1 MKIDTCAALARSG
14 RAGLLTLLALGAG
27 LAADAAANPAPRLEW
42 DFTVLLDGR
51 PIGTHRFAL
60 DADGAQGRTL
70 SSDAAFKVTLLGVP
84 LYRYEHHAVERW
96 SQGCLVSLS
105 ARTDDDGRRL
115 KVRGEAREGRFD
127 ARISEA
133 DDPATEP
140 SDSAEGCA
148 SSFAY
153 WDPMLRTRARLL
165 NPQTGRFEGLQASPL
180 APRRIEVRGDAVLA
194 QGWRLKAAS
203 GPIDVWYTPQGD
215 WIGLDTTVRDT
226 RQLSYRLQTPRTP

>member
-1 MKIDTCAALARSG
+1 MLMLLLS
-14 RAGLLTLLALGAG
+14 AGLPTH
-27 LAADAAANPAPRLEW
+27 AAANPGPRLEW

-51 PIGTHRFAL
+51 PIGRHRFAL
-60 DADGAQGRTL
+60 EADGAQERTL
-70 SSDAAFKVTLLGVP
+70 ASDAAFKVTLLGVP

-96 SQGCLVSLS
+96 RQGCLVSLS

-133 DDPATEP
+133 DDPSTEQA
-140 SDSAEGCA
+140 DSAEGCA

-153 WDPMLRTRARLL
+153 WDPMLRTRSRLL
-165 NPQTGRFEGLQASPL
+165 NPQTGRFERLQASPL
-180 APRRIEVRGDAVLA
+180 APRRIEVRGDSVLA

-203 GPIDVWYTPQGD
+203 GPIDVWYSPEGD
-215 WIGLDTTVRDT
+215 WIGLDTLVRES
-226 RQLSYRLQTPRTP
+226 RQLSYRLQPATTP

>member
-1 MKIDTCAALARSG
+1 MKLDTCAALARPA
-14 RAGLLTLLALGAG
+14 RIAALTLLALSAG
-27 LAADAAANPAPRLEW
+27 LAADAGAHPTPRQEW

-51 PIGTHRFAL
+51 PIGTHKFAL
-60 DADGAQGRTL
+60 AADDAQGRTL

-96 SQGCLVSLS
+96 RQGCLVSLS

-115 KVRGEAREGRFD
+115 RVRGEAREGRFE
-127 ARISEA
+127 ARTSEA
-133 DDPATEP
+133 DDRATEA

-153 WDPMLRTRARLL
+153 WDASLRNRSRLL
-165 NPQTGRFEGLQASPL
+165 NPQTGRFERLQASPL

-203 GPIDVWYTPQGD
+203 GPIDVWYSPEGD
-215 WIGLDTTVRDT
+215 WIGLDTTVGES
-226 RQLSYRLQTPRTP
+226 RQLSYRLQTPSTP